1 MDLMQQGRGTEPSHP
16 HPEEAPLWGPAVA
29 GVSGLDGGL
38 PAAAGW
44 LRGVSLLQTPPVGSP
59 AAEPAC
65 GPFPGPGPRWQMAV
79 VSLAYRKAVDTDTHA
94 KAFVDSKK
102 PYTGHLSAQGAGME
116 G

>member
-1 MDLMQQGRGTEPSHP
+1 MDLMQQGRGTEPSRP
-16 HPEEAPLWGPAVA
+16 HPGEAPLQGPAVTR
-29 GVSGLDGGL
+29 VSRLDGGL

-44 LRGVSLLQTPPVGSP
+44 LCGVSLLQTPPVGSP

-79 VSLAYRKAVDTDTHA
+79 VSLAYRKAVDIDTHV
-94 KAFVDSKK
+94 KAVVDSKK
-102 PYTGHLSAQGAGME
+102 PYAGHLSAQGAGIE